1 MDPVDLM
8 MSIGTRLG
16 FLFYWLFDNLAIL
29 CAIKFI
35 KKDQKGYAKKGAI
48 FWFIALLFSLV

>member
-1 MDPVDLM
+1 MDPIDLM

-16 FLFYWLFDNLAIL
+16 FLFYWFFDNLAIL

-35 KKDQKGYAKKGAI
+35 KKD
-48 FWFIALLFSLV
+48 